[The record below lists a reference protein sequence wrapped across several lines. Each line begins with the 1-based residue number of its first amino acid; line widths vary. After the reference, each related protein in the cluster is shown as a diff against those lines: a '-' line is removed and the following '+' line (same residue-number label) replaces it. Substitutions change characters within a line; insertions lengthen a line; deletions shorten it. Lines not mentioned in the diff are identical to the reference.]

1 LTSAEKHWQNYF
13 CQDFFFRRKKAVFTS
28 HWQKL
33 ANPGN
38 EQAQGST
45 ESTAGKE
52 QASNV
57 TETPVAVEMC

>member
-1 LTSAEKHWQNYF
+1 LPGL
-13 CQDFFFRRKKAVFTS
+13 FFRRKKAVFTS